1 MSLNED
7 CLLRFLLNPDEL
19 AITTE
24 ILKTGNKEF
33 EKNFIINNFST
44 KINTMS
50 SKILKNNEV

>member
-19 AITTE
+19 TITTE